1 MVLQANR
8 MARLETG
15 ERARGRLPARSP
27 TARWIVRR
35 GGIESKPGDH
45 GKSMTVSR
53 IDRDPFPGSP
63 ASVSAEFFRAKRHRD
78 KAGAGER
85 IGNGGGTIVGAVG
98 EGTMAAAVT
107 IGFCAQF
114 IRRPN
119 GALHRDPRVC
129 LRDRHDATT

>member
-1 MVLQANR
+1 MVLQADR

-15 ERARGRLPARSP
+15 ERARGCLPARSP

-35 GGIESKPGDH
+35 GGIESKTGDH

-63 ASVSAEFFRAKRHRD
+63 ASVSAEFLRAKRHRD

-98 EGTMAAAVT
+98 GGTIAAGVT
-107 IGFCAQF
+107 IRVCGQF
-114 IRRPN
+114 IRRRN
-119 GALHRDPRVC
+119 GVVQ
-129 LRDRHDATT
+129 